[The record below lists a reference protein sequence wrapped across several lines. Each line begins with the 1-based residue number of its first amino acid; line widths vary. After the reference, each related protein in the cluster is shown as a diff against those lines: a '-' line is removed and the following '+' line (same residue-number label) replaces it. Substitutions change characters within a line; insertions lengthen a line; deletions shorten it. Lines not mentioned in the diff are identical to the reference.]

1 MSDLFNTGYTFGQWA
16 IGAIGFFGMFIAYN
30 AFLFLNEKWWKK
42 LSMNKQEKISL
53 VVIILLLA
61 PVLLIVAVF
70 VIVYVPT
77 LTYALMETIF
87 KW

>member
-16 IGAIGFFGMFIAYN
+16 IGVLVFFVMVIAYTT
-30 AFLFLNEKWWKK
+30 FLFLNEKWWKK
-42 LSMNKQEKISL
+42 LSMNKQEQISL
-53 VVIILLLA
+53 VLIILLLA

-70 VIVYVPT
+70 VIVYFPT
-77 LTYALMETIF
+77 LIYALMEAIF